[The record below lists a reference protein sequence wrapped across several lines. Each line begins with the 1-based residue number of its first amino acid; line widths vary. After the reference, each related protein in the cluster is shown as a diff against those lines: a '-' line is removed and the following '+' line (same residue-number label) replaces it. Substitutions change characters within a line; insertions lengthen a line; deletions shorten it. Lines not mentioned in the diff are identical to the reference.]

1 MGALVSGEDFSSSR
15 EGRRI
20 CVTCPDVRVQTHV
33 SESGTFARF
42 V

>member
-20 CVTCPDVRVQTHV
+20 CVICHDARSESGV
-33 SESGTFARF
+33 SKSGTFARF